1 MRHVCIICGNVVPS
15 RVRCGSWEPIKNHK
29 ASLAAWDGVL
39 SPFTVRRAQDGARNG
54 SILKALSSAR
64 FLELVSRPCIVVLD
78 NEEII
83 PSNHFKSAFK
93 LLYVYLWV
101 GKQAVFIRLME
112 VKASIKLCEHK
123 FYGFW
128 AVHLIL
134 DLFGDEICH
143 IKYMIRLS
151 IFWLNFT

>member
-1 MRHVCIICGNVVPS
+1 MRRVCIICGNVVPS

-64 FLELVSRPCIVVLD
+64 FLERVSRPCIVVLD

-93 LLYVYLWV
+93 LRLYVGRTTSCIYQADG
-101 GKQAVFIRLME
+101 GKSLI
-112 VKASIKLCEHK
+112 CEHK
-123 FYGFW
+123 FYGFL

-151 IFWLNFT
+151 IFWLNFI